1 MKTSDIITSQFVSLT
16 QTPAGVAERLVAR
29 IIDYIVIGV
38 YFFFYSLDC
47 VSGDPYIG
55 YAVGKQCDT
64 EQNSKRYRTLKRIY
78 E

>member
-47 VSGDPYIG
+47 VSGYPY
-55 YAVGKQCDT
+55 VG
-64 EQNSKRYRTLKRIY
+64 
-78 E
+78 

>member
-38 YFFFYSLDC
+38 YFFALWTAFD
-47 VSGDPYIG
+47 
-55 YAVGKQCDT
+55 K
-64 EQNSKRYRTLKRIY
+64 
-78 E
+78 

>member
-38 YFFFYSLDC
+38 YFFALWTAFDKYNWLLGCPVRCSE
-47 VSGDPYIG
+47 
-55 YAVGKQCDT
+55 KQM
-64 EQNSKRYRTLKRIY
+64 LKSPIKLLI
-78 E
+78 